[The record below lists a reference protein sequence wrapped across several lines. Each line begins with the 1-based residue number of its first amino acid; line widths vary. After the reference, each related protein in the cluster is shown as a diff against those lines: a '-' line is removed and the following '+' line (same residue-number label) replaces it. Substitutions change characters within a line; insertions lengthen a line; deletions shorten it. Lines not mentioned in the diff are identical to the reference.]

1 MEAAGPLRLRDGVL
15 DSYRDVLTPAA
26 LETIAALAPFDADR
40 RAADARAHRAARA
53 PPA

>member
-15 DSYRDVLTPAA
+15 DSYRDVLTPPA
-26 LETIAALAPFDADR
+26 LETIAALAAVRCGSPR
-40 RAADARAHRAARA
+40 ADARAHRAARA